1 MRRPSTIVACV
12 LVLGSLS
19 GCGADGSE
27 RDVAAT
33 VARFQAALDARDGQA
48 ACAEL
53 TPAAR
58 RTLVGQEQAP
68 CPRAVLG
75 LALRGGGTVTKS
87 DVYLTSAIA
96 EIDGRGSAFLDQT
109 PAGWRISAAGC
120 APTTADRP
128 YDCELEA

>member
-1 MRRPSTIVACV
+1 MRGLPAIAALLLVAAA
-12 LVLGSLS
+12 LV

-33 VARFQAALDARDGQA
+33 VERFQAALGARDGGA

-58 RTLVGQEQAP
+58 ETLASQEKAP
-68 CPRAVLG
+68 CPRAVLS
-75 LALRGGGTVTKS
+75 LDLRGGGTVTRS
-87 DVYLTSAIA
+87 DVYLTSALA
-96 EIDGRGSAFLDQT
+96 EVSGRGSAFLDQT

-120 APTTADRP
+120 APTAPDRP